1 MQSIETLF
9 QKAASFINAL
19 YQELDISGVDERV
32 NEVKNE
38 IEKTG
43 TYTHTFQEL
52 EHGVRMAWRNSNRCI
67 GRLYWKSLILNDKRN
82 ISSTKDVFLALDEH
96 LNMATNNGKILPLI
110 TVFPPQDPNGTTP
123 FRIWNKNLIRYAAH
137 QKADGSII
145 GDPEQLSFTQQC
157 KDLGWKGNNTA
168 FDLLPIV
175 VQENGQQPEWH
186 SLNPS
191 LVLEV
196 AIEHPECQ
204 WFTDLQLKWHA
215 VPLISDMVLEVGG
228 IQYPAAP
235 FNGWYM
241 VTEIGSRNLGDEAR
255 YNKLPLI
262 ADGLG
267 LKQEKSNPFWKDKAL
282 VVLNEAVHYSFQKA
296 GVTLADHH
304 AASEQFMK
312 FIRNEEAEGRTV
324 NADWS
329 WIVPPLSGSALK
341 VFHKEYSNEIITP
354 NFYYNHKA
362 WETSPQKSKCP
373 FHKDSI

>member
-1 MQSIETLF
+1 MQSSETLF
-9 QKAASFINAL
+9 QKATSFIKAL
-19 YQELDISGVDERV
+19 YQELDLPGIEERLNDV
-32 NEVKNE
+32 NNE

-82 ISSTKDVFLALDEH
+82 ISSTKDVFASLEEH
-96 LNMATNNGKILPLI
+96 LLMATNNGKILPLI
-110 TVFPPQDPNGTTP
+110 TVFPPQDPNGITP

-145 GDPEQLSFTQQC
+145 GDPEQLAFTQQV

-175 VQENGQQPEWH
+175 IQENGQQPEWQ

-196 AIEHPECQ
+196 AIEHPEYI
-204 WFTDLQLKWHA
+204 WFSDLQLKWHA

-241 VTEIGSRNLGDEAR
+241 VTEIGSRNLGDEAL

-267 LKQEKSNPFWKDKAL
+267 LRQEKSNPFWKDKTL

-341 VFHKEYSNEIITP
+341 VFHKEYDNEVISP